1 MNFKK
6 LFLTLAVIAVT
17 CAMCAADSGTRLRC
31 RVFDSGKALISGAKL
46 TLKNGAFAAVGH
58 TNDEGEY
65 AFVNVP
71 PGPYHLTVEK
81 EGFAPA
87 DINAVVLDLNE
98 VRVLSVTLPPKEHT
112 EVVDVTAGQVSVVPQ
127 QTFLRGLVDPLRMKE
142 LPLNGRNFSDLI
154 YTQPGV
160 TRDFSD
166 NFAPP
171 AQQITDPSFGVSSNQ
186 LLINNT
192 QSRQI
197 QFGLKVEF

>member
-142 LPLNGRNFSDLI
+142 LPLNGRTFP
-154 YTQPGV
+154 T
-160 TRDFSD
+160 
-166 NFAPP
+166 
-171 AQQITDPSFGVSSNQ
+171 
-186 LLINNT
+186 
-192 QSRQI
+192 
-197 QFGLKVEF
+197 

>member
-46 TLKNGAFAAVGH
+46 TLKNGTFAAVGH

-71 PGPYHLTVEK
+71 PGQYHLTVEK
-81 EGFAPA
+81 EGFAAA

-166 NFAPP
+166 P
-171 AQQITDPSFGVSSNQ
+171 FGSGQAVSGARATACH
-186 LLINNT
+186 L
-192 QSRQI
+192 
-197 QFGLKVEF
+197 